1 MANSTQL
8 WYGNPTGFGIE
19 KIYDEPYL
27 ITFENK
33 KGDYASV
40 MIDYRKV
47 VEYHGEGAWNHAR
60 KYAEEKLFERERAEQ
75 EGWVY

>member
-1 MANSTQL
+1 MGNSTQL
-8 WYGNPTGFGIE
+8 WYGNNTGFGIE
-19 KIYDEPYL
+19 KIYEEPYL

-47 VEYHGEGAWNHAR
+47 VEYHGEGAWNRAR
-60 KYAEEKLFERERAEQ
+60 MCAELHLIKDEVSK
-75 EGWVY
+75 